1 MIRDSWHWSHKAIV
15 RRSEGEGPDR
25 LPDSLHPVLRR
36 VLRARGVTRPED
48 LSRSLAELHDFRTLT
63 GVDAAVELLRAALEQ
78 QQRILIAADF
88 DADGATSCAVAV
100 RALRRMGA
108 AEVGFIV
115 PNRFAFGYGLSPELV
130 AVAAQSRPDLIVTV
144 DNGIS
149 SVEGVDA
156 ARRRGIRVLVTDHHL
171 PGEVLP
177 AADAIVN
184 PNLRG
189 DPFPSKHLAG
199 VGVVF
204 YVLMALRAR
213 LREQGWFRRKRL
225 PEPNLAELLDLVAL
239 GTVAD
244 LVRLDRNNRILV
256 SQGLARIRAGACCPG
271 ISALAEAAGRPTS
284 ELISQDLA
292 FAVAPRLNAAGR
304 LEDMSKGI
312 ACLLADEVAEA
323 AATAHSLDSLNRE
336 RRSIEDTMHRQ
347 ALDGLAERLA
357 ADSNLPFGLCLYDDD
372 WHQGVIGILAARIRE
387 RFHRPVVALASGGG
401 DELKGSARSVPG
413 LHLRDTL
420 AAIDSRH
427 PGLMQRFGGH
437 AAAAGLSLKRPNLER
452 FAAAFDAQVRA
463 TMQPEDLTGTVYSDG
478 ELSPDELCLETA
490 QALRDAGPWGQG
502 FPEPVF
508 DGEFDVAAAR
518 LVAERHLKLRVR
530 PVGGNGSLAAIAFR
544 TGAVPFVEAGA
555 RLRVAYRL
563 DVDRFQGM
571 LTPQLVVEHLQL
583 V

>member
-1 MIRDSWHWSHKAIV
+1 MIGDPWPWSRKTIV
-15 RRSEGEGPDR
+15 RRAEGAGPDQ
-25 LPDSLHPVLRR
+25 LPASLHPVLRR
-36 VLRARGVTRPED
+36 VLRARGVSCPEE
-48 LSRSLAELHDFRTLT
+48 LGQSLTQLHDFRTLT
-63 GVDAAVELLRAALEQ
+63 GVDAAAELLCAALDQ

-115 PNRFAFGYGLSPELV
+115 PNRFEFGYGLSPELV
-130 AVAAQSRPDLIVTV
+130 TVAAQSKPDLIVTV

-149 SVEGVDA
+149 SMEGVDA
-156 ARRRGIRVLVTDHHL
+156 ARRLGIRVLVTDHHL
-171 PGEVLP
+171 PGEALP

-213 LREQGWFRRKRL
+213 LREQRWFRRKRL

-256 SQGLARIRAGACCPG
+256 SQGLARMRAGACCAG
-271 ISALAEAAGRPTS
+271 IGALAEAAGRSLS
-284 ELISQDLA
+284 EITSQDLA
-292 FAVAPRLNAAGR
+292 FALAPRLNAAGR

-323 AATAHSLDSLNRE
+323 AATAQSLDSLNRE
-336 RRSIEDTMHRQ
+336 RRSIEEAMHRQ

-357 ADSNLPFGLCLYDDD
+357 ADSDLPFGLCLYDDN

-387 RFHRPVVALASGGG
+387 RFHRPVVALASGQG

-420 AAIDSRH
+420 AAIDSRY

-437 AAAAGLSLKRPNLER
+437 ATAAGLSLKRHCLER

-463 TMQPEDLTGTVYSDG
+463 SVEPEELTGTVFSDG

-490 QALRDAGPWGQG
+490 QALRNAGPWGQG

-508 DGEFDVAAAR
+508 DGEFEVADAR

-530 PVGGNGSLAAIAFR
+530 QVGGSGSWPAIAFR
-544 TGAVPFVEAGA
+544 AGAVPFAQVGA

-563 DVDRFQGM
+563 DVDRFRGL